1 MHRSGQIILRESDG
15 PHIKDDEK
23 SENNMTKKCV

>member
-1 MHRSGQIILRESDG
+1 MHRSDQIILRESDG

-23 SENNMTKKCV
+23 SENDMKKNSA